1 MKANKGR
8 LTRFETLGGYWRGYC
23 LAEAGQRARENTGR
37 ADTANHT
44 PACFRLANDG
54 RAALKTGLHAQRG
67 ECSPQIGDNVEQ
79 CANCSHSPCFGKQL
93 YPPPPPNKKII
104 RRRCFHCQ
112 QKALLHSNGNMFG
125 AKRLCWG
132 CLDVCEC
139 RIRSNEACT

>member
-1 MKANKGR
+1 MLQQIKSSWEMKVKKQVKANKQGR

-79 CANCSHSPCFGKQL
+79 CAHTHLVLTNSCAHHHHHQT
-93 YPPPPPNKKII
+93 NKK
-104 RRRCFHCQ
+104 
-112 QKALLHSNGNMFG
+112 KKKMFPLPT
-125 AKRLCWG
+125 K
-132 CLDVCEC
+132 
-139 RIRSNEACT
+139 SPTS